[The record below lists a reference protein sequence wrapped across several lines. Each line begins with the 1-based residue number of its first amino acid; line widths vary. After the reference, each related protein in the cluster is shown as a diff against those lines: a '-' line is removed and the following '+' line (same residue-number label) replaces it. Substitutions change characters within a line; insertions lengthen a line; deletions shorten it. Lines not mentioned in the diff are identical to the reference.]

1 MNRSTA
7 CGGRRKPRFS
17 SAINALLY
25 RIGRLVHPERR
36 GARYFVLLGGP
47 GAGKGTVA
55 EELVPYVR
63 RFKLSTGDLFRA
75 EIDGKTPLGAEIQ
88 ATVKGG
94 GLVPDE
100 VTVGLVKRVI
110 HSVKYIPGAVTDGFP
125 RTAPQAK
132 ALERLLAWLG
142 NWVEIAFFLDVEEN
156 ELINRIS
163 KRRVCSNKACGKIY
177 HLDSHP
183 SLTCDVCG
191 SSLFQRADDNEA
203 TVLERLRI
211 YRKSVRPLIDYYR
224 SLGVLVEIKQTQG
237 MTKEQVFELVK
248 QEVDCHDRVS

>member
-7 CGGRRKPRFS
+7 CGGRSKPRFS
-17 SAINALLY
+17 SVINAILY

-55 EELVPYVR
+55 EQLVPYVR
-63 RFKLSTGDLFRA
+63 RFKLSTGDLFRQ
-75 EIDGKTPLGAEIQ
+75 EIAAKTPLGIEIK
-88 ATVKGG
+88 ATVDGG
-94 GLVPDE
+94 GLVKDE

-110 HSVKYIPGAVTDGFP
+110 HTAKYLPGAVTDGFP

-132 ALERLLAWLG
+132 SLERVLAWLG
-142 NWVEIAFFLDVEEN
+142 NRVEIAFFLDVEEQ

-163 KRRVCSNKACGKIY
+163 KRRVCSKKECGKIY
-177 HLDSHP
+177 HLDSHTSP
-183 SLTCDVCG
+183 TCDVCG
-191 SSLFQRADDNEA
+191 SQLFQRADDNEE

-211 YRKSVRPLIDYYR
+211 YRQSVRPLLDYYR

-237 MTKEQVFELVK
+237 MTKEQVFARVRE
-248 QEVDCHDRVS
+248 EVDCHDRVA